1 MSKKLSKK
9 RIREIRQE
17 VEAKMAPP
25 EPRKTNPYKPYKEP
39 QSNEWVHVWQ
49 GGAPQ

>member
-9 RIREIRQE
+9 RKREIRQE

-25 EPRKTNPYKPYKEP
+25 EPRRKKPYKEP
-39 QSNEWVHVWQ
+39 QSNEWVRVWQ